1 VASLIPLFALA
12 GVGGSDAVP
21 RIDGGALE
29 AWRSATDA
37 DPAVAERLFA
47 LLEGA
52 GAPVGA
58 GAWPAL
64 LTDHHQRQQAAPAA
78 VLWRGLE
85 QAAAAR
91 RVGETVLFVLQML
104 NGRPEAAHPEVL
116 VACLRALSRVG
127 LDRDARAI
135 AVATALISD
144 L

>member
-1 VASLIPLFALA
+1 MAGLVPLFALA

-21 RIDGGALE
+21 RIDGEAIE
-29 AWRSATDA
+29 AWRHATDA
-37 DPAVAERLFA
+37 DQAMAERLFA

-64 LTDHHQRQQAAPAA
+64 LAGHYQRQQAAPAT

-85 QAAAAR
+85 QAAAER
-91 RVGETVLFVLQML
+91 RVGDTVLFALQML
-104 NGRPEAAHPEVL
+104 NGRPETAHPEVL